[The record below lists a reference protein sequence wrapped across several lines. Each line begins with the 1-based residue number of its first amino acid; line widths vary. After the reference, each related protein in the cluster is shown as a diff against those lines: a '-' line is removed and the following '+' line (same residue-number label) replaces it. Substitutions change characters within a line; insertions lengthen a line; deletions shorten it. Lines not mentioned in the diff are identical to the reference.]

1 MCVCVVERFT
11 HAHVR
16 RSIFHRGEK
25 SNHDDYDEKIPAA
38 CINEERRGPEVSR
51 ALNVKTATRLRRK
64 RILIF
69 QSLSW

>member
-1 MCVCVVERFT
+1 MCVCVVERYT

-16 RSIFHRGEK
+16 RSAFYRGEK
-25 SNHDDYDEKIPAA
+25 SNDDDEKIPAT

-51 ALNVKTATRLRRK
+51 ALNVKAVRLQRK

-69 QSLSW
+69 QALSW